1 MRYSNEKFSKL
12 ITFIQERLADKLPAN
27 SLRRRFA
34 KGAFWSVAATI
45 VAQGMGLAAFVI
57 AARILGKTVFGELG
71 MIQSTVGMF
80 GILAGLGLGLTATKY
95 VAEFRSSDPSRAG
108 QIIALSSVLSLI
120 SGGLIGVTIFL
131 ISPYLAEH
139 TISAPHLTGELR
151 IGCGLLF
158 FNTLVGVQIGV
169 LSGFEAFKTV
179 AKVSLFRGLLNL
191 PLVVLGVYFWGLRG
205 AISGMVCAAA
215 GGWVINY
222 IAVRKQTHRA
232 NVPVSYHNIHS
243 ELAVLWGFSLPTF
256 LISAMIHT
264 VMWVANALLANQV
277 GGYAQLGIFIAATRF
292 QSILGLAGTK
302 VGAALLPILASR
314 DASQSDRFNRANILI
329 SWLLGVI
336 PALPL
341 ICFPEIMGLLFGS
354 QYADISAHRTLVL
367 VMFYT
372 CIILYKQGLARVLAA
387 NNLMWWSL
395 LSNTMWAIVLMGSFW
410 FLKQFGAI
418 GLASAFVTA
427 YVLNAICFVPL
438 YTRRRLVPK
447 GTIISSEAATIW
459 VVIIGLTLLSIF
471 QFPLLVRGIGL
482 LVSVLPLYIAFRRLF
497 RGS

>member
-1 MRYSNEKFSKL
+1 MKL
-12 ITFIQERLADKLPAN
+12 IRFIQERLAEKLPAN

-45 VAQGMGLAAFVI
+45 VAQGLGLAASVI

-80 GILAGLGLGLTATKY
+80 GVLAGLGLGLTATKH
-95 VAEFRSSDPSRAG
+95 VAEFRSTDPSRAG
-108 QIIALSSVLSLI
+108 RIIALSSVLSLI
-120 SGGLIGVTIFL
+120 SGGLIGVIIFL

-139 TISAPHLTGELR
+139 TISAPHLTGGLR

-191 PLVVLGVYFWGLRG
+191 PLVVLGVYFWGLAG
-205 AISGMVCAAA
+205 AISGMVCAVA
-215 GGWVINY
+215 GGCIINC
-222 IAVRKQTHRA
+222 IALRQESHRA
-232 NVPVSYHNIHS
+232 NVPVSYHSIHS
-243 ELAVLWGFSLPTF
+243 ELPVLWGFSLPTF
-256 LISAMIHT
+256 LIGAITST
-264 VMWVANALLANQV
+264 VMWAANALLANQA
-277 GGYAQLGIFIAATRF
+277 GGYAELGIFTASMRF
-292 QSILGLAGTK
+292 QSILNLAGAK

-314 DASQSDRFNRANILI
+314 DAAQSDRFNRANILI

-341 ICFPEIMGLLFGS
+341 ICFPEIMGLLFGP
-354 QYADISAHRTLVL
+354 QYADISARRTLVL
-367 VMFYT
+367 VMCYT
-372 CIILYKQGLARVLAA
+372 CVILYKQGLARVLAA
-387 NNLMWWSL
+387 NSLMWWSL
-395 LSNTMWAIVLMGSFW
+395 LSNTMWAIVLLGSFW

-427 YVLNAICFVPL
+427 YVLNTVCFIPL
-438 YTRRRLVPK
+438 YTRRGLVPK
-447 GTIISSEAATIW
+447 GTIISSEAVTIW
-459 VVIIGLTLLSIF
+459 VVITGLSLLSIF
-471 QFPLLVRGIGL
+471 QFPLLVRCAAL
-482 LVSVLPLYIAFRRLF
+482 LVSFLPLYIAFGRLF